1 MTAPGPLQQIQA
13 TVWKMMEDLS
23 WKMLIQLRHLLWLGI
38 QILRIHLFSF
48 GHTGKS
54 TFSNQAIEKMQKER
68 ASNTE
73 EITFMKI

>member
-1 MTAPGPLQQIQA
+1 MHFLTDYALMQ
-13 TVWKMMEDLS
+13 DLS

-73 EITFMKI
+73 EITFKVMKI